1 MYSSACFLHHYY
13 HLTVITLFFSAS
25 CCKALGHTLNQ
36 QQMTAVAQEDQRVNA
51 QPASVT
57 PASIGSINRTA
68 LDKASIKRAFLDH
81 LFFLQGKFPSIAT
94 FNDYYLALAYVV
106 RDRLLHRWINTAATY
121 TREGSRTVAYLSAE
135 FLMGPHLGN
144 NLVNMGIFDTTEE
157 AMKELGLELEQM
169 LNQEEEPGL
178 GNGGLGRLAAC
189 YLDSLATLEMPALG
203 YGIRYEYGIFHQE
216 IRDGQ
221 QFELT
226 DKWLRFGNPWE
237 IIRPEWTVEVK
248 FGGHT
253 ESYID
258 EQGRQRVRWHPDRVV
273 MGIPYDTP
281 VLGCRCNTANTLRL
295 WRADAPESFDFTAF
309 NEGDYYRAVESKV
322 ASENLT
328 KVLYPNDEPAQGKQ
342 LRLEQQFFFVS
353 CALQDMIRIL
363 LRQRL
368 PLDRFHEKFA
378 IQLNDTHPAIAVPE
392 LMRLLVDEH
401 DMDRDVAW
409 KITEKTLA
417 YTNHTLLPEALECW
431 PLPLFA
437 SLLPR
442 HLEIIYEIN
451 ERFLDKVRIWCL
463 GDHGRIARMSII
475 GEEGERSI
483 RMAHLACVG
492 SHAINGVAELHTE
505 LLKTSVL
512 HDFHDFSP
520 EKFCNKTNGV
530 TPRRWIVLGNPRLAA
545 LLDDTLGDGWPKD
558 LEMLRGLEPLA
569 EDANFRA
576 RWRDIKHH
584 NKVKLA
590 HHLRQCT
597 GIAADPGSLFDVQV
611 KRIHEYKRQHLN
623 VLHIIALY
631 KRIRQDPDSVVLPRT
646 FIFAGKA
653 APGYHMAKLII
664 RLITGVADIVNRD
677 PAVHGRLKVIFLP
690 NFNVSKG
697 QRIYPAADLSE
708 QISTAGK
715 EASGT
720 GNMKFSMNGA
730 LTIGT
735 LDGANIEI
743 RDAAGRENFFLFG
756 RTADEI
762 DALAREQRSP
772 AEFIRENPELQEV
785 LQLIRSGMFSK
796 GDPGLFQPLLD
807 SLQHQDPYYTCADFA
822 SYLACQQQVSN
833 VFQDEDQWTRM
844 SILNTARMGRFS
856 SDRSIQE
863 YSDDIWKLSP
873 VPIQL
878 EGNDG
883 LGFLQSLQ

>member
-1 MYSSACFLHHYY
+1 
-13 HLTVITLFFSAS
+13 
-25 CCKALGHTLNQ
+25 
-36 QQMTAVAQEDQRVNA
+36 
-51 QPASVT
+51 
-57 PASIGSINRTA
+57 
-68 LDKASIKRAFLDH
+68 
-81 LFFLQGKFPSIAT
+81 
-94 FNDYYLALAYVV
+94 
-106 RDRLLHRWINTAATY
+106 
-121 TREGSRTVAYLSAE
+121 
-135 FLMGPHLGN
+135 
-144 NLVNMGIFDTTEE
+144 
-157 AMKELGLELEQM
+157 
-169 LNQEEEPGL
+169 
-178 GNGGLGRLAAC
+178 
-189 YLDSLATLEMPALG
+189 
-203 YGIRYEYGIFHQE
+203 
-216 IRDGQ
+216 
-221 QFELT
+221 
-226 DKWLRFGNPWE
+226 
-237 IIRPEWTVEVK
+237 
-248 FGGHT
+248 
-253 ESYID
+253 
-258 EQGRQRVRWHPDRVV
+258 
-273 MGIPYDTP
+273 
-281 VLGCRCNTANTLRL
+281 
-295 WRADAPESFDFTAF
+295 
-309 NEGDYYRAVESKV
+309 
-322 ASENLT
+322 
-328 KVLYPNDEPAQGKQ
+328 
-342 LRLEQQFFFVS
+342 
-353 CALQDMIRIL
+353 
-363 LRQRL
+363 
-368 PLDRFHEKFA
+368 
-378 IQLNDTHPAIAVPE
+378 
-392 LMRLLVDEH
+392 
-401 DMDRDVAW
+401 
-409 KITEKTLA
+409 
-417 YTNHTLLPEALECW
+417 
-431 PLPLFA
+431 
-437 SLLPR
+437 
-442 HLEIIYEIN
+442 
-451 ERFLDKVRIWCL
+451 
-463 GDHGRIARMSII
+463 MSII

>member
-1 MYSSACFLHHYY
+1 M
-13 HLTVITLFFSAS
+13 
-25 CCKALGHTLNQ
+25 
-36 QQMTAVAQEDQRVNA
+36 NA
-51 QPASVT
+51 QPASTT
-57 PASIGSINRTA
+57 PDLTGDVNRTG

-106 RDRLLHRWINTAATY
+106 RDRLLHRWISTAATY

-144 NLVNMGIFDTTEE
+144 NLVNMGIFDTTHD
-157 AMKELGLELEQM
+157 AMKELGLDLEQM
-169 LNQEEEPGL
+169 LDQEEEPGL

-221 QFELT
+221 QVELT

-237 IIRPEWTVEVK
+237 VVRPEWTVEIK

-253 ESYID
+253 ENYVDS
-258 EQGRQRVRWHPDRVV
+258 QGRHRVRWHPDRIV

-309 NEGDYYRAVESKV
+309 NEGDYYRAVESKIV
-322 ASENLT
+322 SENLT

-401 DMDRDVAW
+401 DISWDIAW
-409 KITEKTLA
+409 DITEKTLA

-431 PLPLFA
+431 PLPLFE

-451 ERFLDKVRIWCL
+451 DRFLDKVRIWCL
-463 GDHGRIARMSII
+463 GDPGRISRMSII
-475 GEEGERSI
+475 GEDGERSI

-492 SHAINGVAELHTE
+492 SHAINGVAGLHTE
-505 LLKTSVL
+505 LLKTNVL
-512 HDFHDFSP
+512 KDFHNLSP
-520 EKFCNKTNGV
+520 EKFSNKTNGV
-530 TPRRWIVLGNPRLAA
+530 TPRRWIALGNPRLAA
-545 LLDDTLGDGWPKD
+545 LLNDALGEQWAKD
-558 LEMLRGLEPLA
+558 LEMLRDLEPLA

-576 RWRDIKHH
+576 HWRDIKHH
-584 NKVKLA
+584 NKVNLA
-590 HHLRQCT
+590 HHLRQYT
-597 GIAADPGSLFDVQV
+597 GTAANPDSLFDVQV
-611 KRIHEYKRQHLN
+611 KRIHEYKRQQLN

-631 KRIRQDPDSVVLPRT
+631 NRIRQDPDADILPRT

-677 PAVHGRLKVIFLP
+677 PAVRGRLKVIFLP
-690 NFNVSKG
+690 NFNVSNG

-743 RDAAGRENFFLFG
+743 RDAVGEENFFLFG
-756 RTADEI
+756 RTTDEI
-762 DALAREQRSP
+762 ETLAREQRGPS
-772 AEFIRENPELQEV
+772 EFIRDNPELQEV
-785 LQLIRSGMFSK
+785 LQLIRSGLFSR
-796 GDPGLFQPLLD
+796 GNSDLFQPLLD
-807 SLQHQDPYYTCADFA
+807 SLMFDDPYYTCADFA
-822 SYLACQQQVSN
+822 SYLDCQQQVTN
-833 VFQDEDQWTRM
+833 VFREEDKWTRM
-844 SILNTARMGRFS
+844 SILNTARMGWFS

-863 YSDDIWKLSP
+863 YCDDIWKLSP

-878 EGNDG
+878 EGQDG
-883 LGFLQSLQ
+883 LGFLKSLQ